1 MLKQS
6 VTTNNLRLL
15 PLLLFGLLFF
25 TACEPDEIFIDDA
38 SPVEIFVSNDAPIA
52 FQQML
57 AEVNALRAEGCRC
70 GNQNMP
76 AVGPLQWNSQLA
88 AAASS
93 HSEDMA
99 RVGQLNH
106 TGSDGSNA
114 GNRLERVGYSWQQYG
129 ENIASGFTSSSTV
142 LQAWINSPGHCRNL
156 MGANFTE
163 MGAARKDNY
172 WTQVFARPR

>member
-25 TACEPDEIFIDDA
+25 TACEPDEIFMDDA

-106 TGSDGSNA
+106 AGSDGSNA

>member
-6 VTTNNLRLL
+6 VNAINLRLF
-15 PLLLFGLLFF
+15 PLLLLAMLFL
-25 TACEPDEIFIDDA
+25 TACEPDEIFIDEP
-38 SPVEIFVSNDAPIA
+38 SPVATEVSNDAPAA

-57 AEVNALRAEGCRC
+57 DDVNALRAEGCRC

-76 AVGPLQWNSQLA
+76 AVGPLQWNSLLA
-88 AAASS
+88 AAATN
-93 HSEDMA
+93 HSADMA
-99 RVGQLNH
+99 RAGQLNH

-114 GNRLERVGYSWQQYG
+114 GIRLEDVGYDWQQYG
-129 ENIASGFTSSSTV
+129 ENIASGFTSSNTV
-142 LQAWINSPGHCRNL
+142 LQAWIDSPGHCRNL

-163 MGAARKDNY
+163 MGAAQNDNY